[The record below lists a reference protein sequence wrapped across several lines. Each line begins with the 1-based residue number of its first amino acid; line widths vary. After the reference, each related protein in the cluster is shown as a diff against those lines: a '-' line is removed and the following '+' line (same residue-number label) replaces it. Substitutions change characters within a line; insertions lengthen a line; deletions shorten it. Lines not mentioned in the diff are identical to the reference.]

1 MKYNT
6 IIINLIGAVLRF
18 LGMTMLVPLVVALWY
33 GENYNPFLFSAA
45 LTFAV
50 GTITGLRTCEIDDL
64 TIKES
69 FAIVALGWF
78 AVALFGSLP
87 YILSGNGISP
97 LDALFESMSGFTTTG
112 STILPDIEACS
123 LSLLFWRSFT
133 QWLGGM
139 GIIVLFLAILPKLAV
154 AGRDMFRAEV
164 PGPTSDKLRPRLS
177 QTAKILWS
185 AYVMLSAAEVIALRL
200 SGMPVY
206 DALCTTFSTMATGGF
221 SPHSESIA
229 FYQSPAIEGIV
240 ILFMFIAGANF
251 ALHYWVLRG
260 ERNRLLQD
268 PEFRLY
274 ACIISVVTLL
284 VALMLWSDHGAHSIR
299 LALFQ
304 VVAVITTTGFATAD
318 FDMWPNACK
327 LLLFTLMF
335 IGGCAG
341 STGGGTK
348 VVRVLLLVKY
358 GYRELFKS
366 LHPRAILPIRIGKKM
381 VPQGVIESI
390 LSFFILYILTFAV
403 ASIVLSIFG
412 LDILSAT
419 SAAATTLGNVGP
431 GFNVIGPALHFGAI
445 HPIGKITLIL
455 CMWIGRL
462 EIFTV
467 LVLLIPEFWRN

>member
-1 MKYNT
+1 MKYNN
-6 IIINLIGAVLRF
+6 IIINLIGAVMRF

-33 GENYNPFLFSAA
+33 GDDYNPFLFSAA
-45 LTFAV
+45 ITFAV
-50 GTITGLRTCEIDDL
+50 GTVTGLKTYEIDDL

-87 YILSGNGISP
+87 YIFSGISP

-112 STILPDIEACS
+112 STILQDIEACS

-185 AYVMLSAAEVIALRL
+185 VYVMLSVAEVALLWL
-200 SGMPVY
+200 SGMRLY
-206 DALCTTFSTMATGGF
+206 DAICTTFSTMSTGGF

-229 FYQSPAIEGIV
+229 FFQSSAIEGIV
-240 ILFMFIAGANF
+240 ILFMFIAGASF
-251 ALHYWVLRG
+251 ALHYWALRG
-260 ERNRLLQD
+260 EPGRLSHD

-274 ACIISVVTLL
+274 ACIISCATLL
-284 VALMLWSDHGAHSIR
+284 AVLALWNYHGIDSIR
-299 LALFQ
+299 LGLFQ
-304 VVAVITTTGFATAD
+304 VIAIITGTGFTTTD
-318 FDMWPNACK
+318 FNAWPDAARLMLFV
-327 LLLFTLMF
+327 LLF

-341 STGGGTK
+341 STSGGMK

-366 LHPRAILPIRIGKKM
+366 LHPRAILPIRLGKQM

-403 ASIVLSIFG
+403 ASVVLSIFG
-412 LDILSAT
+412 LDMLSAM

-431 GFNVIGPALHFGAI
+431 GFNAIGPATHFGAI